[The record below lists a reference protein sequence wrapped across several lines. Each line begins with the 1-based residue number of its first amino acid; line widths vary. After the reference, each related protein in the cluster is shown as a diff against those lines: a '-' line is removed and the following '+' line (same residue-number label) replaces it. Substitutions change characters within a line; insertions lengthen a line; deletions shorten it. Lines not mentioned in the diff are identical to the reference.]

1 MARRKKGNPVHGWIN
16 FDKPYGMTSTQA
28 IGRLRRFFN
37 PQKIGHAGTLDPLAT
52 GILPIAMGE
61 ATKTIPFMQ
70 DTWKGYRFTV
80 KWGEQT
86 NTDDAEGEVIA
97 TSDIRPNHEE
107 IEAILDEFTGTIEQM
122 PPQFSAIK
130 IKGERAYDIARRG
143 DVAEIKSRF
152 VDVDELTLMKSED
165 GVSATFECVCGKGTY
180 IRSLGRDIALKLG
193 TVGHITQ
200 LRRRFVGSFDE
211 KNTISLAFLEKIG
224 QSALLNA
231 DESLDQGIL
240 LPLTVALDDILA
252 LAVDEQEADQLKHG
266 QMLKFISRQD
276 AGRLPDGGG
285 EQEALAICGETPIA
299 IVHINGVMVKPVR
312 VFNL

>member
-16 FDKPYGMTSTQA
+16 FDKPYGMTSMQA
-28 IGRLRRFFN
+28 IGRIRRVFS

-80 KWGEQT
+80 KWGQQT

-97 TSDIRPNHEE
+97 TSDNRPTMAE
-107 IEAILDEFTGTIEQM
+107 IEAVLHEFVGTIDQM

-143 DVAEIKSRF
+143 GTADIKSRP
-152 VDVDELTLMKSED
+152 VDIDEFHLISEEK
-165 GVSATFECVCGKGTY
+165 GVSATFEAVCGKGTY
-180 IRSLGRDIALKLG
+180 VRSLARDIALKLG
-193 TVGHITQ
+193 TYGHVID
-200 LRRRFVGSFDE
+200 LRRIFVGSFDE
-211 KNTISLAFLEKIG
+211 KSTISLALLEEIG
-224 QSALLNA
+224 QSAPSNVS
-231 DESLDQGIL
+231 DSLDDGIL
-240 LPLTVALDDILA
+240 LPLTVALDDIPA
-252 LAVDEQEADQLKHG
+252 LAVANDEADQLRHG
-266 QMLKFISRQD
+266 QTLKFISRQD
-276 AGRLPDGGG
+276 AGRLGANDEG
-285 EQEALAICGETPIA
+285 EALAILNDTPVA
-299 IVHINGVMVKPVR
+299 LVEINGCMVKPVR

>member
-28 IGRLRRFFN
+28 IGRIRRVLN

-97 TSDIRPNHEE
+97 TSDHRPTRDET
-107 IEAILDEFTGTIEQM
+107 EAVLAEFVGTIEQL

-143 DVAEIKSRF
+143 GTAEIKPRP
-152 VDVDELTLMKSED
+152 VDVDEFHLVKWEE

-180 IRSLGRDIALKLG
+180 IRSLARDIALKLG
-193 TVGHITQ
+193 TVGHVIE
-200 LRRRFVGSFDE
+200 LRRIFVGSFDE
-211 KNTISLAFLEKIG
+211 KSTISLDLLEKIG
-224 QSALLNA
+224 QSAPLNIS
-231 DESLDQGIL
+231 ESQDNDIV

-252 LAVDEQEADQLKHG
+252 LAVDNKEADMLRHG
-266 QMLKFISRQD
+266 QTLKFISRQD
-276 AGRLPDGGG
+276 AGRLPQEADDY
-285 EQEALAICGETPIA
+285 EALAVLNDTPIA
-299 IVHINGVMVKPVR
+299 IVEIKGCMVKPVR

>member
-28 IGRLRRFFN
+28 IGRIRRVFS

-86 NTDDAEGEVIA
+86 NTDDAEGDVVA
-97 TSDIRPNHEE
+97 TSDNRPSKAE
-107 IEAILDEFTGTIEQM
+107 IEAVLPDFVGTIEQM

-143 DVAEIKSRF
+143 DVADIKARPI
-152 VDVDELTLMKSED
+152 DIDEFHLVSEEE
-165 GVSATFECVCGKGTY
+165 GVSATFEAVCGKGTY
-180 IRSLGRDIALKLG
+180 VRSLARDIALKLG
-193 TVGHITQ
+193 TVGHVID
-200 LRRRFVGSFDE
+200 LRRTFVGSFDE
-211 KNTISLAFLEKIG
+211 KSTISLELLEKIG
-224 QSALLNA
+224 QSAPNNVS
-231 DESLDQGIL
+231 ESQDNGIL

-252 LAVDEQEADQLKHG
+252 LAVANEEADLLRHG
-266 QMLKFISRQD
+266 QTLKFISRQD
-276 AGRLPDGGG
+276 AGRLPAENDGI
-285 EQEALAICGETPIA
+285 EAVAVLGDIPIA
-299 IVHINGVMVKPVR
+299 IVEINGVMVKPVR

>member
-1 MARRKKGNPVHGWIN
+1 MARRKKGNPVNGWIN
-16 FDKPYGMTSTQA
+16 FDKPYGMTSMQA
-28 IGRLRRFFN
+28 IGRIRRAYS

-86 NTDDAEGEVIA
+86 NTDDAEGEVIE
-97 TSDIRPNHEE
+97 TSDHRPLKDD
-107 IEAILDEFTGTIEQM
+107 IEAILSDFVGTIEQM

-143 DVAEIKSRF
+143 GVADIKARP
-152 VDVDELTLMKSED
+152 VDIDELHLVECDADT
-165 GVSATFECVCGKGTY
+165 ATFEAVCGKGTY
-180 IRSLGRDIALKLG
+180 VRSLARDIAVKLG
-193 TVGHITQ
+193 TVGHVIA
-200 LRRRFVGSFDE
+200 LRRTFVGGFDE
-211 KNTISLAFLEKIG
+211 KSTISLALLEKIG
-224 QSALLNA
+224 QSAPLNIS
-231 DESLDQGIL
+231 ESQDDDIL

-252 LAVDEQEADQLKHG
+252 LAVDKEEADLLKHG
-266 QMLKFISRQD
+266 QTLKFISRQD
-276 AGRLPDGGG
+276 AGRLPEVAENGV
-285 EQEALAICGETPIA
+285 EALAVLGDNPIA
-299 IVHINGVMVKPVR
+299 IVEINGCMVKPVR